1 MHKFEDILNFVKE
14 KRGFDFSGLRE
25 QMLERRIQKR
35 VTSTFCKDFDVYFT
49 FLCQQPAEIDK
60 LIDVLTINV
69 SHFFRDA
76 LTFEYLREIVIPK
89 IVFEK
94 VKENTKS
101 LRIWSAGCSFGE
113 EPYSIVLLLN
123 EILNKEAIEI
133 QLNIFATD
141 IDKKAL
147 QKAEEGSYGLNSLEN
162 VKSGILNKYFTQKE
176 AQFKISD
183 EIKEMVHFSF
193 YDMLDK
199 KSYVPNDSIFGGF
212 DIVLC
217 RNVLIYFNSDY
228 QERIFNKLYKSL
240 NNGGILILGKAETP
254 IKSYKHKF
262 KRESNCCKIYRKS
275 G

>member
-35 VTSTFCKDFDVYFT
+35 VISTFCKDFDGYFT
-49 FLCQQPAEIDK
+49 FLCQQPTEIDK

-94 VKENTKS
+94 VKENNKS

-113 EPYSIVLLLN
+113 EPYSIALLLN

-141 IDKKAL
+141 ID
-147 QKAEEGSYGLNSLEN
+147 
-162 VKSGILNKYFTQKE
+162 
-176 AQFKISD
+176 
-183 EIKEMVHFSF
+183 
-193 YDMLDK
+193 
-199 KSYVPNDSIFGGF
+199 
-212 DIVLC
+212 
-217 RNVLIYFNSDY
+217 
-228 QERIFNKLYKSL
+228 
-240 NNGGILILGKAETP
+240 
-254 IKSYKHKF
+254 
-262 KRESNCCKIYRKS
+262 
-275 G
+275 